1 MHFHLPKPLHGWREF
16 AGEVGIIVIGVLIAL
31 SAEQIVEALHWRNET
46 AKLREN
52 LHREIRDD
60 QWNAALRVMISGCI
74 RQRISRLENELKRP
88 GVAWAADPIEGG
100 DEQRWSAI
108 PVAFK
113 FPSMQSF
120 YTIGQWQTALASGE
134 LAHMPDGERNGYSY
148 TYQAIDDL
156 RSFSAQEDALV
167 ARLQPLAS
175 DQQFDA
181 AQRLDFETQ
190 LASLD
195 HFNVVQT
202 VYSRK
207 FLEGTR
213 RSGISPRP
221 EDVDQA
227 YRSARAEYGSCATP
241 LGSTADALRPG
252 NNASKVKPDD

>member
-16 AGEVGIIVIGVLIAL
+16 AGEVVIIVIGVSIAL
-31 SAEQIVEALHWRNET
+31 GTEQIVEILHWRNET
-46 AKLREN
+46 ATLREN

-74 RQRISRLENELKRP
+74 RQRISALDNELKRP
-88 GVAWAADPIEGG
+88 GVAWAGDPIKGG

-108 PVAFK
+108 PIALR

-120 YTIGQWQTALASGE
+120 YTTGQWQTALASGE
-134 LAHMPDGERNGYSY
+134 LAHMPYGERNGYSY

-167 ARLQPLAS
+167 GRLQPLAS
-175 DQQFDA
+175 DQQLDA
-181 AQRLDFETQ
+181 AQRLDFEAQ

-195 HFNVVQT
+195 HLNVVQT

-221 EDVDQA
+221 EDIENA
-227 YRSARAEYGSCATP
+227 YRSARADYGCCATR
-241 LGSTADALRPG
+241 LGSTENALSPD
-252 NNASKVKPDD
+252 NNASDVKPEN

>member
-16 AGEVGIIVIGVLIAL
+16 SGEVGVIVLGVLIAL
-31 SAEQIVEALHWRNET
+31 SAEQMVEALHWRNET
-46 AKLREN
+46 ATLREN

-60 QWNAALRVMISGCI
+60 QSSAALRVMISGCI
-74 RQRISRLENELKRP
+74 RQRISRFENELKQP
-88 GVAWAADPIEGG
+88 GVAWPGDPIRGG

-108 PVAFK
+108 RVAFK

-120 YTIGQWQTALASGE
+120 YTTGQWQTALASGA
-134 LAHMPDGERNGYSY
+134 LAHMPDGERNAYSY

-167 ARLQPLAS
+167 GRLQPLAS
-175 DQQFDA
+175 DQQLDA
-181 AQRLDFETQ
+181 AQRLHFEVQ

-195 HFNVVQT
+195 HLNVVQT

-213 RSGISPRP
+213 RSGIAPRP
-221 EDVDQA
+221 ENIDGA
-227 YRSARAEYGSCATP
+227 YRSARADYGSCVIP
-241 LGSTADALRPG
+241 LGSTADALSPD
-252 NNASKVKPDD
+252 NNAAKVKPED

>member
-16 AGEVGIIVIGVLIAL
+16 AGEVGIIVLGVSLAL
-31 SAEQIVEALHWRNET
+31 GAEQIVEVLHWRSET
-46 AKLREN
+46 ATLREN

-60 QWNAALRVMISGCI
+60 QWSAALRVMISGCI

-88 GVAWAADPIEGG
+88 GVAWAADPIQGG

-108 PVAFK
+108 PIAFK
-113 FPSMQSF
+113 FPTMQSF

-134 LAHMPDGERNGYSY
+134 LAHMPDGERNAYSY
-148 TYQAIDDL
+148 TYQAIEDL
-156 RSFSAQEDALV
+156 QAFSAQEDALV
-167 ARLQPLAS
+167 GRLQPLAS
-175 DQQFDA
+175 DQQLDA
-181 AQRLDFETQ
+181 AQRLDFESQ

-195 HFNVVQT
+195 HLNVVQT

-221 EDVDQA
+221 GEIDAA
-227 YRSARAEYGSCATP
+227 YRLARADYGSCATP
-241 LGSTADALRPG
+241 LGSTADALSPD
-252 NNASKVKPDD
+252 NNASKVKPES